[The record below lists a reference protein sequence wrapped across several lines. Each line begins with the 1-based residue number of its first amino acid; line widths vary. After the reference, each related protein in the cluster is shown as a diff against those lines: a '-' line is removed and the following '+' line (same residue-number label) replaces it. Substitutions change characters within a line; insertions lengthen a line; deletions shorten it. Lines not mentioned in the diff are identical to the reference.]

1 MQSSRKAGTL
11 VDDLADNRHSVDRYA
26 CVLSL
31 AAASAG
37 STAEQQTSESD
48 NQWAALRQHEEILHS
63 AVEQG
68 PYGRGVG
75 APTSVPIVGTELR

>member
-31 AAASAG
+31 AAAAG
-37 STAEQQTSESD
+37 SAAEQQTSESD
-48 NQWAALRQHEEILHS
+48 NPWATLRQHEEILHS